1 MVPLDRRAVANKN
14 TGNMHSASAT
24 IICSS
29 LCVSWLMLASP
40 AFGSPARAM
49 TVSVGKT
56 IEITSSK
63 RYCWYPTIHRF
74 STGEILVTIRMS
86 PDEVH
91 PEGDFSA
98 YCISRDGGQTW
109 SQRYT
114 MGAGC
119 NVDAA
124 YTQEPP
130 PDGTL
135 MSLGA
140 GYGAPVAYPPGQ
152 AREFHVAVTRY
163 SRGGME
169 STQVRDA
176 VLRLR
181 APVSLEPMML
191 FDLRTKDASKLETAP
206 EVTPW
211 GAIIDGLN
219 GDLLTTAYCNAEKD
233 GRQQLLL
240 VRSEDHGE
248 TWDEYGMI
256 AGLAV
261 SEKPTSWMGN
271 EGPNEAAIVR
281 LADHRLYAIFRTGA
295 DALMGQS
302 WSSDDGK
309 TWTQPVSSGFK
320 GVAPHLRRLSNGIV
334 VCTTGRPAPVTILFN
349 VDGRGERWDH
359 ATEVFS
365 GKSTC
370 YSDVIE
376 VEPGKLLVVYDS
388 VPYGWNQIPNSDK
401 NARNTIY
408 GTFVEIQ

>member
-1 MVPLDRRAVANKN
+1 
-14 TGNMHSASAT
+14 MHSATTAL
-24 IICSS
+24 ICRSF
-29 LCVSWLMLASP
+29 CAPWLMLMLS
-40 AFGSPARAM
+40 AFGSPARGM
-49 TVSVGKT
+49 TVTVGKT

-63 RYCWYPTIHRF
+63 RYCWYPTVHRF

-91 PEGDFSA
+91 PEGEFCA
-98 YCISRDGGQTW
+98 YCISGDGGHTW

-114 MGAGC
+114 MGAGA

-135 MSLGA
+135 LSLSA
-140 GYGAPVAYPPGQ
+140 GYGSPIAYPPGQ
-152 AREFHVAVTRY
+152 TREFHIAVTRY

-169 STQVRDA
+169 YTQIRDA
-176 VLRLR
+176 ALRLR
-181 APVSLEPMML
+181 APVQLEPMML
-191 FDLRTKDASKLETAP
+191 FDLGTRDTSKLEAAP

-211 GAIIDGLN
+211 GAIVDGLN
-219 GDLLTTAYCNAEKD
+219 GDLLTTVYCKAEKD

-240 VRSEDHGE
+240 VRSKDHGR
-248 TWDEYGMI
+248 TWDEFGVI
-256 AGLAV
+256 AGLAAA
-261 SEKPTSWMGN
+261 EKPTSWMGD

-281 LADHRLYAIFRTGA
+281 LADQRLYAIFRTGGNA
-295 DALMGQS
+295 FMGRS

-309 TWTQPVSSGFK
+309 TWTQPVSIGFK
-320 GVAPHLRRLSNGIV
+320 GVAPHLRRLSNGIL
-334 VCTTGRPAPVTILFN
+334 VCTTGRPGPVAIFFDA
-349 VDGRGERWDH
+349 DGRGESWSH
-359 ATEVFS
+359 ATEVFR

-388 VPYGWNQIPNSDK
+388 VPYGWHQIPYSDK
-401 NARNTIY
+401 SAKNTIY

>member
-1 MVPLDRRAVANKN
+1 
-14 TGNMHSASAT
+14 MHSPAAIS
-24 IICSS
+24 CRS
-29 LCVSWLMLASP
+29 LCVSWLVLSSSALGGP
-40 AFGSPARAM
+40 AHAM
-49 TVSVGKT
+49 NVTVGKT
-56 IEITSSK
+56 VEITSSK

-86 PDEVH
+86 PDELH
-91 PEGDFSA
+91 PEGEFSA

-114 MGAGC
+114 MGAGG

-124 YTQEPP
+124 YSQEPP

-152 AREFHVAVTRY
+152 TREFHVAVTRY

-181 APVSLEPMML
+181 APVRLEPMML
-191 FDLRTKDASKLETAP
+191 FDLHTRDTSKLETAP

-219 GDLLTTAYCNAEKD
+219 GDLLTTVYCNAEKD

-240 VRSEDHGE
+240 VRSKDRGNK
-248 TWDEYGMI
+248 WDEYGMI
-256 AGLAV
+256 AGLAET
-261 SEKPTSWMGN
+261 EKPTSWMGN

-281 LADHRLYAIFRTGA
+281 LADHRLYAIFRTGS
-295 DALMGQS
+295 DAPMGQS
-302 WSSDDGK
+302 WSSDDGR
-309 TWTQPVSSGFK
+309 TWTQPVSIGFK

-334 VCTTGRPAPVTILFN
+334 VCTTGRPGPVTIYFN
-349 VDGRGERWDH
+349 VDGRGESWEH
-359 ATEVFS
+359 PTEVFR

-370 YSDVIE
+370 YSDLVE
-376 VEPGKLLVVYDS
+376 VEPGRLLVVYDS

-401 NARNTIY
+401 SARNTIH

>member
-1 MVPLDRRAVANKN
+1 
-14 TGNMHSASAT
+14 MHSAAAISYR
-24 IICSS
+24 SV
-29 LCVSWLMLASP
+29 CVSWLMLSAS
-40 AFGSPARAM
+40 AFGGPARAM

-56 IEITSSK
+56 VEITSSR

-98 YCISRDGGQTW
+98 YCISKDGGQTW

-114 MGAGC
+114 MGAGA

-152 AREFHVAVTRY
+152 TREFHVAVTRY

-169 STQVRDA
+169 TTQARDA

-181 APVSLEPMML
+181 APVRLERMML
-191 FDLRTKDASKLETAP
+191 FDLHTRDTSKLETAP

-219 GDLLTTAYCNAEKD
+219 GDLLTTVYCNAEKD

-240 VRSEDHGE
+240 VRSRDRGN

-261 SEKPTSWMGN
+261 GEKPTSWMGN

-281 LADHRLYAIFRTGA
+281 LADQRLYAIFRTGS
-295 DALMGQS
+295 DAPMGQS

-309 TWTQPVSSGFK
+309 TWTQPVSIGFK
-320 GVAPHLRRLSNGIV
+320 GVAPHLRRLSNGTL
-334 VCTTGRPAPVTILFN
+334 VCSTGRPGPVTISFN
-349 VDGRGERWDH
+349 VDGRGGSWEH
-359 ATEVFS
+359 ATEVFR

-376 VEPGKLLVVYDS
+376 VEPGRLLVVYDS
-388 VPYGWNQIPNSDK
+388 VPYGWNQIPNSAKD
-401 NARNTIY
+401 ARNKIY